1 MKFASVLVA
10 FVAASVAAA
19 APVASFARDAA
30 PSLELRD
37 VDALALNYLVSRGI
51 IQEGELEDLEDVED
65 LEDRGLFSKLKPK
78 PKPKVVPAT
87 ATTPAIGKAG
97 VLKAS
102 FTDPSG
108 AVSPARQ
115 AKALKRLEQAI
126 TPANQAKF
134 PFCSVD
140 FGNGGHATFRCFSSA
155 AKKIGQQGPAGAISV

>member
-19 APVASFARDAA
+19 APVTSFARDAA
-30 PSLELRD
+30 PSLALRD

-51 IQEGELEDLEDVED
+51 IEEGDLEDSEDLEE
-65 LEDRGLFSKLKPK
+65 RGLSLSKPTPK
-78 PKPKVVPAT
+78 PKFVPAT
-87 ATTPAIGKAG
+87 SNKPATAKAG
-97 VLKAS
+97 ILKAT
-102 FTDPSG
+102 FTDRAG

-126 TPANQAKF
+126 SPADQAKF

-140 FGNGGHATFRCFSSA
+140 FGNGGRATYRCFSSSS
-155 AKKIGQQGPAGAISV
+155 KKIGTQGPAGAISV